1 MERGF
6 EIWKEVAVQFLGRT
20 IRGSYSQSD
29 DGSVTVNTP
38 LGSKTSKVTR
48 PGGWPAKFI
57 AERLLRE
64 LAIAGKA

>member
-1 MERGF
+1 MDRDF
-6 EIWKEVAVQFLGRT
+6 EIWREVTVQFLGRT
-20 IRGSYSQSD
+20 IKGSYSLSR

-38 LGSKTSKVTR
+38 LGSKTSKTTR
-48 PGGWPAKFI
+48 VAGWPAKFI

>member
-6 EIWKEVAVQFLGRT
+6 EIWREVTIQFLGRT
-20 IRGSYSQSD
+20 IKGSYSLSR
-29 DGSVTVNTP
+29 DGLVTVNTP
-38 LGSKTSKVTR
+38 LGSKTSNTGR